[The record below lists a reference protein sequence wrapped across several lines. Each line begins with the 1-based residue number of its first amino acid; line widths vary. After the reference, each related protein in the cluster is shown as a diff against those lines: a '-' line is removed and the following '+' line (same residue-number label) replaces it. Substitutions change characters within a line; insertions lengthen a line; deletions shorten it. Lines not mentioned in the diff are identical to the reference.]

1 MNLSGCACQ
10 GWVHTCVY
18 IHCVFMCV
26 CACTCP
32 PRSQRSSV
40 SQSRYIHRIWDT
52 DLKMYRTE
60 NAQLEKETAK
70 NEPEMFFLPF
80 PYSQGS
86 YMERKEELQWE
97 NNLIPT
103 EWKCCRVGA
112 EELWTAPYNHWV
124 VIACLV
130 HSGLVAHLDWLLLD
144 TLDDFCLR
152 SGFPEA
158 DRLGG

>member
-1 MNLSGCACQ
+1 MGQHNMIWSIKILSQ
-10 GWVHTCVY
+10 KQCVY
-18 IHCVFMCV
+18 EHIYVLCVCVCNCVHMLACAWICVVVHAKCGFTRVYTRIVCSCVCV
-26 CACTCP
+26 CACTCA

-40 SQSRYIHRIWDT
+40 SQSRYMHRIWDT

-86 YMERKEELQWE
+86 YMERKEKLQRE

-103 EWKCCRVGA
+103 EWKFWARVAA
-112 EELWTAPYNHWV
+112 EELWMAP
-124 VIACLV
+124 
-130 HSGLVAHLDWLLLD
+130 
-144 TLDDFCLR
+144 
-152 SGFPEA
+152 
-158 DRLGG
+158 